1 MTLCGYMDT
10 TLEGF
15 PELKQTWH
23 GPRLLYFAISEKGF
37 EKLQTEKKTF
47 SVEMNVQEGEEAAA
61 EKEVQQIL
69 FRENQ
74 IREEKQETGLFQ
86 ISKQILQKE
95 AEGYVNGSRL
105 LLGALG
111 AILLLAG
118 IMNYFN
124 VMAVGILTRQKE
136 FAVLESLGMTKRQ
149 QRRMLVN
156 EGVAYFILTLVLLAV
171 PGIPGLLLLS
181 FYMESRL
188 DYFVFQWPVAQ
199 AAVVLGG
206 LLILCAAM
214 PTVICR
220 YAERKK

>member
-1 MTLCGYMDT
+1 M
-10 TLEGF
+10 
-15 PELKQTWH
+15 
-23 GPRLLYFAISEKGF
+23 
-37 EKLQTEKKTF
+37 
-47 SVEMNVQEGEEAAA
+47 
-61 EKEVQQIL
+61 
-69 FRENQ
+69 
-74 IREEKQETGLFQ
+74 
-86 ISKQILQKE
+86 
-95 AEGYVNGSRL
+95 NGSRL

-188 DYFVFQWPVAQ
+188 DY
-199 AAVVLGG
+199 LYSNG
-206 LLILCAAM
+206 L
-214 PTVICR
+214 
-220 YAERKK
+220 